1 MSNEKSLSELVQEQA
16 ANNAGQETVQAPV
29 QETVPQAPVVEETP
43 APQAPQAPG
52 AETQAFQDPGVMPGQ
67 EDGMTARLRELEQ
80 EAQELEGAYGSE
92 DQIIQQHEMESRKQL
107 LVDIQADT
115 PKETVADVSKS
126 KFNDEIVEVE
136 EPEEEEKKDAAPPID
151 LTSIRIKK
159 TKTGGKT
166 AYARIRK
173 SRNEATTQIVMPNTG
188 MTSALAGF
196 SSPELRNIAT
206 TLSSMDAYRAAEFRF
221 NQIFSKIKDT
231 SIGPISYEEFLRCTS
246 LLEIN
251 ILYYGV
257 FCSTYQNSNK
267 YPMRCT
273 NKGCGSQFEY
283 DYPNSRLM
291 YIDDKHEIT
300 AQSILSV
307 VKGINNAKD
316 LLENSEVNTI
326 ERIYLDDSQTIVD
339 LRHPSLWNELN
350 DVLQNV
356 TQQMMTEDE
365 VTVNILPFVEAVYVL
380 DPVDGTY
387 VPLEDFDDKFTEL
400 SSLNEHDDVKLS
412 KQIEKIIDKYHIK
425 FGFRDVVCPHC
436 NKKIEDMEIPSMETL
451 LFTIHQL
458 RTSNL

>member
-1 MSNEKSLSELVQEQA
+1 MSNETSLKDLVAGQAAQENALQEQT
-16 ANNAGQETVQAPV
+16 GTTPV
-29 QETVPQAPVVEETP
+29 VEPVVPQAPVAEET
-43 APQAPQAPG
+43 QVPQAPG
-52 AETQAFQDPGVMPGQ
+52 TEPQAFQDPGVMPGQ
-67 EDGMTARLRELEQ
+67 EDGMTARLREMEQ
-80 EAQELEGAYGSE
+80 EAKELEGAYGSE
-92 DQIIQQHEMESRKQL
+92 DQIVAQQEAVAKKQL
-107 LVDIQADT
+107 LQDIQDEK
-115 PKETVADVSKS
+115 PKANIADVK
-126 KFNDEIVEVE
+126 KGNFKDEIVEVE
-136 EPEEEEKKDAAPPID
+136 EPEEEEKKEAAPAID
-151 LTSIRIKK
+151 LNSIRIKK

-173 SRNEATTQIVMPNTG
+173 SRNEATTQIIMPNTG
-188 MTSALAGF
+188 MAAAMKGY

-206 TLSSMDAYRAAEFRF
+206 TLNSMDAYRAAEYRF
-221 NQIFSKIKDT
+221 NQMFSKIADT
-231 SIGPISYEEFLRCTS
+231 SIGPMSYEEFLRCTS

-251 ILYYGV
+251 IIYFGL
-257 FCSTYQNSNK
+257 FCSTYQDSNK

-283 DYPNSRLM
+283 EYPNSRLM
-291 YIDDKHEIT
+291 FIDDKHEVT
-300 AQSILSV
+300 AESILSV

-326 ERIYLDDSQTIVD
+326 ERVYLDHCKTIVD

-365 VTVNILPFVEAVYVL
+365 VTVNILPFIENVYVL
-380 DPVDGTY
+380 DPVDGQY
-387 VPLEDFDDKFTEL
+387 IALEDFEDKFAEL
-400 SSLNEHDDVKLS
+400 SSLDEHDDVKLS
-412 KQIEKIIDKYHIK
+412 THIEKIIDKYHIK

-451 LFTIHQL
+451 LFTTHQL